1 LSLLQR
7 PRLDLTSVTGR
18 ALVGS
23 VALAVGASV
32 VVASCTNEDDRSQAQ
47 PASEATAT
55 TARTTTIP
63 RTSGNGGTTERTTS
77 IPEQPPQGVILR
89 EVDGSY
95 PAGLSNDPAFFPLGV
110 WLETVADEADV
121 AIDRSFGLNLYVA
134 LAHDEAVA
142 LDAIEDS
149 GMRLLLQADEWSGD
163 PRVDHPAVDGWF
175 VYDEA
180 DMMYGPGSDDW
191 SGRDGWNTC
200 IPIQD
205 EGGQCGYTVMQHY
218 ASRIPAG
225 ALRHANYGMGVAFNE
240 TDAQAAKF
248 VNGSFQDVLSA
259 DVYFFTHP
267 DIPSSDRRGERYG
280 WLIDRLRR
288 LDARDGTRRPIWAV
302 VEVGHPFTEES
313 APTITAPQMRSAVW
327 HSIIAGARGI
337 VYFNHSFG
345 GSCPNFSV
353 LREGCDPEM
362 GPAVTEVNSQI
373 TQLAPVLNAPFADG
387 YVHANGPAKVMAKRG
402 PDGAWYVF
410 AAAATTGKKGGDVT
424 FRVTAGSEVEV
435 MFENRTLSPNDGQFT
450 DAFDD
455 GNAVHIYR
463 VT

>member
-1 LSLLQR
+1 LR
-7 PRLDLTSVTGR
+7 RRTLDSTSVSGR
-18 ALVGS
+18 ALIGS
-23 VALAVGASV
+23 VALAIGASV
-32 VVASCTNEDDRSQAQ
+32 VAASCENGSDRSQEQPTAEPPATTAWTTTP
-47 PASEATAT
+47 PASENGGMGV
-55 TARTTTIP
+55 TTTPIP
-63 RTSGNGGTTERTTS
+63 D
-77 IPEQPPQGVILR
+77 QLPQGVTLR
-89 EVDGSY
+89 ELDGSY
-95 PAGLSNDPAFFPLGV
+95 PAGLSNDPTFFPLGV

-121 AIDRSFGLNLYVA
+121 ALDRSFGLNLYVA
-134 LAHDEAVA
+134 LAHEDAVA

-149 GMRLLLQADEWSGD
+149 GMNLLIQADEWSGD
-163 PRVDHPAVDGWF
+163 PRADHAAVDGWF

-205 EGGQCGYTVMQHY
+205 QGGECGYTVMRHY
-218 ASRIPAG
+218 ANRVPAG
-225 ALRHANYGMGVAFNE
+225 ALRHANYGMGVAFTE
-240 TDAQAAKF
+240 TDPEAARF
-248 VNGSFQDVLSA
+248 INGSFQDVLSA

-267 DIPSSDRRGERYG
+267 EIVPADRRGERYG

-302 VEVGHPFTEES
+302 VEVGHPFTEDS

-327 HSIIAGARGI
+327 HSIIAGAQGI

-345 GSCPNFSV
+345 GPCPSFSV
-353 LREGCDPEM
+353 LRERCDPEM
-362 GPAVTEVNSQI
+362 TPAVTEVNSQI
-373 TQLAPVLNAPFADG
+373 TELAPVLNAPFADG
-387 YVHANGPAKVMAKRG
+387 YVSANGPAKVMAKRG

-410 AAAATTGKKGGDVT
+410 AGADTTGKEGGDVT
-424 FRVTAGSEVEV
+424 FSVAAGSMVEV
-435 MFENRTLSPNDGQFT
+435 LFESRTLALHDGKFV
-450 DAFDD
+450 DAFAD